1 MSTELIIVFVV
12 LGIVVL
18 GGVLYVNRNIEK
30 EKAKKAV
37 LIGTL
42 SETAHRLQRIID
54 TIPDAYIHKDLK
66 LTILNEMQKRLE
78 KLVEVAPEQETFKK
92 KLEITKAMITEL
104 QSNPVK
110 KQEPR
115 ITNPQQANEIRALLQ
130 DLTKIIESFR
140 DTSIIPGAAANVFL
154 AHVHDSFVEAN
165 VSYLTLLG
173 DQSKSERKWKL
184 AVHHYQKGM
193 AELAKRNQNGRYN
206 DKLAQMKAMCDEL
219 NRRADDEAGVQ
230 RKTEEA
236 SELTKGL
243 SDLANEEEAWK
254 KKYF

>member
-1 MSTELIIVFVV
+1 MSSELIIIFVV
-12 LGIVVL
+12 LGLFVL
-18 GGVLYVNRNIEK
+18 VGVLYVNRNIEK
-30 EKAKKAV
+30 DKAKKAV
-37 LIGTL
+37 VVGTL

-66 LTILNEMQKRLE
+66 LMILNEMRTRLE
-78 KLVEVAPEQETFKK
+78 KLVEVAPEQESFKK
-92 KLEITKAMITEL
+92 KLDTTVAMIGECQT
-104 QSNPVK
+104 STGK

-115 ITNPQQANEIRALLQ
+115 ISNPQQANEIRSLLQ

-140 DTSIIPGAAANVFL
+140 DTGVIPGAAANVFL

-173 DQSKSERKWKL
+173 DQSKSERKWRL

-206 DKLAQMKAMCDEL
+206 EKLTQMKAMCDEL

-230 RKTEEA
+230 RKTEDA

>member
-1 MSTELIIVFVV
+1 MSTELIIGIIV
-12 LGIVVL
+12 LGVFVL

-37 LIGTL
+37 LIGQL
-42 SETAHRLQRIID
+42 SETTHRLQRIID

-66 LTILNEMQKRLE
+66 LVILNEMQKRLE
-78 KLVEVAPEQETFKK
+78 KLVEVAPEQESFKK
-92 KLEITKAMITEL
+92 KLESAKAMIAEC
-104 QSNPVK
+104 QSNTAK

-130 DLTKIIESFR
+130 DLTKIIETFR
-140 DTSIIPGAAANVFL
+140 DSNVIPGAAANVFL

-173 DQSKSERKWKL
+173 DQSKNERKWKL

-206 DKLAQMKAMCDEL
+206 EKLAQMKALCDEL
-219 NRRADDEAGVQ
+219 SHRADEESGVQ
-230 RKTEEA
+230 RKAEDV

-243 SDLANEEEAWK
+243 SDLANEEDAWK

>member
-1 MSTELIIVFVV
+1 MSTELIIGFVV
-12 LGIVVL
+12 VGFFVL
-18 GGVLYVNRNIEK
+18 GGVFYVNRNIEK
-30 EKAKKAV
+30 DKAKKAV
-37 LIGTL
+37 LVGTL

-66 LTILNEMQKRLE
+66 LTILIEMRKRLE
-78 KLVEVAPEQETFKK
+78 KLVETAPEQESFKK
-92 KLEITKAMITEL
+92 KLESTHAMIADC
-104 QSNPVK
+104 QSNAAK

-140 DTSIIPGAAANVFL
+140 DSGVIPGAAANVFL

-206 DKLAQMKAMCDEL
+206 EKLAQMKAMCDEL

-230 RKTEEA
+230 RKTEDA

-243 SDLANEEEAWK
+243 SDLTNEEEAWK

>member
-1 MSTELIIVFVV
+1 MSTELIIGFVV
-12 LGIVVL
+12 VGVFVL
-18 GGVLYVNRNIEK
+18 GGVFYVNRNLEK

-37 LIGTL
+37 LVGTL
-42 SETAHRLQRIID
+42 SETTHRLQRIID

-66 LTILNEMQKRLE
+66 LVILTEMHKRLE
-78 KLVEVAPEQETFKK
+78 KLVEISPEQESFKK
-92 KLEITKAMITEL
+92 KLESTTAMIAET
-104 QSNPVK
+104 QANTGK

-115 ITNPQQANEIRALLQ
+115 VVSPQQANEIRALLQ
-130 DLTKIIESFR
+130 ELTKIIESFR
-140 DTSIIPGAAANVFL
+140 DTNVIPGAAANVFL

-173 DQSKSERKWKL
+173 DQSRGERKWKL

-206 DKLAQMKAMCDEL
+206 DKLAQLKAMCDEL
-219 NRRADDEAGVQ
+219 NQHADNESGVQ
-230 RKTEEA
+230 RKAEDS
-236 SELTKGL
+236 SELTKGM
-243 SDLANEEEAWK
+243 SDFVSEEEAWK

>member
-1 MSTELIIVFVV
+1 MSTELIIVFVG

-18 GGVLYVNRNIEK
+18 GGVFYVNRNMEK

-37 LIGTL
+37 QIGTL

-66 LTILNEMQKRLE
+66 LTILTEMQKRLE
-78 KLVEVAPEQETFKK
+78 KLVEIAPEQDTFKK
-92 KLEITKAMITEL
+92 KLDTAVAMIGEI
-104 QSNPVK
+104 QSNAVK

-140 DTSIIPGAAANVFL
+140 DTGIIPGAAANVFL

-165 VSYLTLLG
+165 VSYLSLLG

-193 AELAKRNQNGRYN
+193 AELSKRNQNGRYN
-206 DKLAQMKAMCDEL
+206 EKLAQMKAMCDEL

-230 RKTEEA
+230 RKAEDA

>member
-12 LGIVVL
+12 LGLVVL
-18 GGVLYVNRNIEK
+18 GGVFYVNRNIEK
-30 EKAKKAV
+30 EKAKRAV

-66 LTILNEMQKRLE
+66 LTILMEMQKRLE
-78 KLVEVAPEQETFKK
+78 KLVEVAPDHESFKK
-92 KLEITKAMITEL
+92 KLESAKAMVADVQAT
-104 QSNPVK
+104 PVK

-115 ITNPQQANEIRALLQ
+115 ISNPQQANEIRALLQ

-140 DTSIIPGAAANVFL
+140 DTGIIPGAAANAYL

-173 DQSKSERKWKL
+173 DQSRNERKWKL

-206 DKLAQMKAMCDEL
+206 DKLAQMKAMCEEL
-219 NRRADDEAGVQ
+219 NRRADEEAGIQ
-230 RKTEEA
+230 RKSEEA